1 MSYEEKAKAKAHAPS
16 KKTKFGELKEAEDAD
31 FVFVFCYFTGGWGLL
46 DGLFSVVA

>member
-31 FVFVFCYFTGGWGLL
+31 CKLL
-46 DGLFSVVA
+46 PYAPAEG